1 MYSYFYLVLNNNRD
15 GLRSISQRL
24 ERVLRQRREATESA
38 AVAAI
43 TADASRS
50 VLDLTAGS
58 QRSVQTSGILNVFYS
73 DWFVINFVLLNYFNY
88 LAYVS

>member
-1 MYSYFYLVLNNNRD
+1 MKVYNPFFFKFIYIGFSIKYCFLHYRD

-24 ERVLRQRREATESA
+24 ERLLRQRREANESA

-43 TADASRS
+43 TADASRT

-58 QRSVQTSGILNVFYS
+58 SRSVQTSGS
-73 DWFVINFVLLNYFNY
+73 
-88 LAYVS
+88 

>member
-1 MYSYFYLVLNNNRD
+1 MYSYFYHVHRD

-24 ERVLRQRREATESA
+24 ERLLRQRREANESA

-58 QRSVQTSGILNVFYS
+58 ARSVQTSGILNVF
-73 DWFVINFVLLNYFNY
+73 FYFGLVCY
-88 LAYVS
+88 QFFTS